1 MSDPYEDAT
10 RELTA
15 KLIAETHL
23 LQQLLR
29 AVTWERDELA
39 GRVMRQELDLIDA
52 GGQLQDQDNEIAAL
66 KRELA
71 EWEDAADTLGPVG
84 RPVGDQP

>member
-1 MSDPYEDAT
+1 MSDPYAEAN
-10 RELTA
+10 RELNA
-15 KLIAETHL
+15 KLIGEIHL

-39 GRVMRQELDLIDA
+39 ARCMRQEVELIDA
-52 GGQLQDQDNEIAAL
+52 GGQLQDQDPRIAELTRA
-66 KRELA
+66 LA

-84 RPVGDQP
+84 RPVSES

>member
-23 LQQLLR
+23 LRKRLQ

-39 GRVMRQELDLIDA
+39 ILVMRQDLDLIDA

-66 KRELA
+66 SRALA
-71 EWEDAADTLGPVG
+71 EWEAAADTLGPVG
-84 RPVGDQP
+84 HVVDGPS